1 MSATAR
7 LGTARPRSPSAA
19 AASNEWADGFAW
31 AAEEC
36 VQFHG
41 ITHCGPGPAF
51 RHCWACGRRASLP
64 GPGRQDRPGK
74 PGRLRPLLLQPAEGV
89 CGVRRGVNEQC
100 ALTTL
105 LRQWMQ
111 TEIRRQSMYKTEAVP
126 RMHRPGPRQ
135 QASMVICLYK
145 IQILHNLES

>member
-31 AAEEC
+31 AAAEC

-74 PGRLRPLLLQPAEGV
+74 SGRLRPLLSESTPTGRGRARREARCERAMCAHHTAAPMDANRNTPSKHVQDRSSAASRPQAASINGHLPLQ
-89 CGVRRGVNEQC
+89 NTN
-100 ALTTL
+100 LT
-105 LRQWMQ
+105 
-111 TEIRRQSMYKTEAVP
+111 QS
-126 RMHRPGPRQ
+126 
-135 QASMVICLYK
+135 
-145 IQILHNLES
+145 